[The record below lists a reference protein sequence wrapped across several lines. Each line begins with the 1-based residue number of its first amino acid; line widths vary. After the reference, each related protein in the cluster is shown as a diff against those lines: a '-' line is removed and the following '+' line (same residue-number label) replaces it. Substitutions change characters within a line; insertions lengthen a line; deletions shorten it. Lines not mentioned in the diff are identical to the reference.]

1 MNGIHR
7 NSNPMM
13 IRAHRSQEVVEDS
26 PPVENDY
33 LEPSRKLW
41 VVRDEVFSLET
52 RFTVKE
58 YLGAGAYG
66 VVCSAYE
73 RDPDNLVAIKKCK
86 KVLHSKTMAKRM
98 WNLMHVLS

>member
-1 MNGIHR
+1 MNVTHR